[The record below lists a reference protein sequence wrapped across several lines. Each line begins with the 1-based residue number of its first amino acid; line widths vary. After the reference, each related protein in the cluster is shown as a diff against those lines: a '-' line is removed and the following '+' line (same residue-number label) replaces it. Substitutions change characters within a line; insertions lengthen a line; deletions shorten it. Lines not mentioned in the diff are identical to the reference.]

1 MVSAQA
7 FSQNRIAFPRPKKKT
22 CFLSSEESGRT
33 RRPGFASNA
42 PVPKQLTQASLGKE
56 PAKTNPRSF
65 PRLLLGQFSTANPS
79 KDWVPEISHVISVR
93 NCVISSQRGPF
104 SLICHRKKPLFLITM
119 PWRLPAIQQELKKLI
134 ERTNIEL
141 HDLPSPPSSEPLR
154 EILRLITDLTRAV
167 EKQVKGVPGRDGLL
181 QQIRPQQEE
190 FRTAIR
196 TTAPCFVPMYRGL
209 QKYLQP
215 RVMLASTQTPSASSV
230 DWESHQRLLFLEG
243 EEDYEEI
250 GLDNGKKLF
259 IDDVLE
265 TAQWYTVLNILHF
278 AFTFACLQRPFNP
291 GRSPENYRITTRS

>member
-1 MVSAQA
+1 MRSHRREVRS
-7 FSQNRIAFPRPKKKT
+7 
-22 CFLSSEESGRT
+22 LSS
-33 RRPGFASNA
+33 A
-42 PVPKQLTQASLGKE
+42 
-56 PAKTNPRSF
+56 
-65 PRLLLGQFSTANPS
+65 
-79 KDWVPEISHVISVR
+79 
-93 NCVISSQRGPF
+93 
-104 SLICHRKKPLFLITM
+104 HRKKPLFLITM

-167 EKQVKGVPGRDGLL
+167 EKQVKGVPGSDGLL

-196 TTAPCFVPMYRGL
+196 TTAPCFVPKYRGV
-209 QKYLQP
+209 QEYSEP
-215 RVMLASTQTPSASSV
+215 RVMSASTQSASSV
-230 DWESHQRLLFLEG
+230 DWESYQRLLFLEG

-250 GLDNGKKLF
+250 GLDNGKELF

-278 AFTFACLQRPFNP
+278 AFIFAYLQRPFNP
-291 GRSPENYRITTRS
+291 GRSPENYRITTRL